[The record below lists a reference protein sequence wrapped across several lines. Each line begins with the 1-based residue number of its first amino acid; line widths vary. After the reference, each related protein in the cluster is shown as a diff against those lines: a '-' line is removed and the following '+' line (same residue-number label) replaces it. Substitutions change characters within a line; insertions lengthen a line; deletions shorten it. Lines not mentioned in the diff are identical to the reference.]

1 MTFIIFYMTEQKK
14 SKAGRKRIKFDDETL
29 EKIEQWAGKGLS
41 ELQISHLL
49 NCSLSTIARNKRNN
63 DKFDTALKRGR
74 ARAVA
79 DVSSKLYEN
88 ALEGKETSAI
98 FFLKNR
104 DPQNWSDR
112 QEVNHNIN
120 LKEIMLASK
129 NRVIDGEIVQ
139 NDADSQRLPIKEL
152 LPGKKS
158 EEK

>member
-1 MTFIIFYMTEQKK
+1 
-14 SKAGRKRIKFDDETL
+14 
-29 EKIEQWAGKGLS
+29 
-41 ELQISHLL
+41 
-49 NCSLSTIARNKRNN
+49 LSTIARNKRNN